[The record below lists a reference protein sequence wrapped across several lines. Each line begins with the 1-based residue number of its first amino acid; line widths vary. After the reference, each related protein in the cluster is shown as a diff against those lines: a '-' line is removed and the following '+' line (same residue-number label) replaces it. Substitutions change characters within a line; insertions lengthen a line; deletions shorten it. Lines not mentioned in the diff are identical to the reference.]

1 MPKVSRVLLNEA
13 FIQPIRFALLLDD
26 SFPTFQNLADQDFDP
41 ALDNKRAKALFD
53 MCRKRG
59 WLCDVSNRPGVAA
72 KFENDKH
79 LHQSDLLILD
89 YNLDP
94 KDNDDPTDALR
105 LIQRLAAS
113 DHFNLVIVY
122 TGSDAPS
129 VTRDIAFSLGAGS
142 ELDADRASAV
152 RRMIENLDPDDS
164 DDIDNGF
171 SNALTDAYLRNATY
185 GRPGATFRGQLAHAG
200 IPAADQGDVMIEWIR
215 AGLSRKMKPE
225 VLASRVPG
233 GPVSLGLSNDVFW
246 VTRDNVFVAIVNKND
261 HAPDELIEKLEDAIT
276 DWDPNP
282 LMVMM
287 MHARSALEKAGTLS
301 VHKVLETPRQ
311 RAGWLL
317 RVLLGKTEAQ
327 RKDGVADLYG
337 RLFSRLAASIEPS
350 IVNFGARLVRCGA
363 GDDPVEL
370 ARTLAD
376 ADSRMTSNTIYHAL
390 NEHLCA
396 DACTDTFVSTGVILG
411 GKRGDQDA
419 YWVCVTP
426 ACDLVE
432 GQNKGGWDGEL
443 LPTRVVSVARLTP
456 NKSLKAIQKA
466 LEEATVGRYLFL
478 NIEGTPCA
486 LEVVENSSRQ
496 MSLETLFL
504 GDAALIKDGKVTGY
518 MIGAYKNGAPKSIK
532 LELSV
537 LAKLRPDYASRLL
550 TQAGSQRARIGVDF
564 VSIPA
569 TPKPEKTCA
578 AEADLAGAEL
588 QAEA

>member
-1 MPKVSRVLLNEA
+1 MPKVSRALLKEA

-26 SFPTFQNLADQDFDP
+26 SFPTFQRLAAEDFNP
-41 ALDNKRAKALFD
+41 LLDNKRAKDLFD

-59 WLCDVSNRPGVAA
+59 WLCDVSNRPGVAT
-72 KFENDKH
+72 KFENDNH

-122 TGSDAPS
+122 TGSDALS

-142 ELDADRASAV
+142 ELDADRALAA
-152 RRMIENLDPDDS
+152 RQMIENIDPEES
-164 DDIDNGF
+164 DDIENGF
-171 SNALTDAYLRNATY
+171 SNALTDAYLRNAAF
-185 GRPGATFRGQLAHAG
+185 GKSAATIRGQLAHAG
-200 IPAADQGDVMIEWIR
+200 IAPAQQGDVITEWVR
-215 AGLSRKMKPE
+215 ARLTRKIKPE
-225 VLASRVPG
+225 ILASRSLG
-233 GPVSLGLSNDVFW
+233 GSVSLGLSDDVYW
-246 VTRDNVFVAIVNKND
+246 VTRDNVFVAVVNKID
-261 HAPDELIEKLEDAIT
+261 HSPDELIDMLEDAIT

-301 VHKVLETPRQ
+301 DHKVLETPRQ

-327 RKDGVADLYG
+327 RKEGVADLYG
-337 RLFSRLAASIEPS
+337 RLFNRLAASIEPS
-350 IVNFGARLVRCGA
+350 IVDFGARLVRSGA
-363 GDDPVEL
+363 GEDPVDL

-376 ADSRMTSNTIYHAL
+376 AQSGMTSNEIYHAL

-396 DACTDTFVSTGVILG
+396 GVCTDTFVSTGVILA
-411 GKRGDQDA
+411 GKRGGQDA

-456 NKSLKAIQKA
+456 NKTPKAIQKA

-478 NIEGTPCA
+478 NIQNTPFA
-486 LEVVENSSRQ
+486 LEVVENGSRQ

-504 GDAALIKDGKVTGY
+504 GDAARIKNGKVTGY
-518 MIGAYKNGAPKSIK
+518 MIGAWKNGAPKSIK

-569 TPKPEKTCA
+569 TPEPEKTCA
-578 AEADLAGAEL
+578 TEAHLTSAEPQEKA
-588 QAEA
+588 